1 MGFERSK
8 HSVMDFSMFLREACF
23 QQYGLKCFS
32 QQEGLFRKGFAQTV
46 RSFWAFFAAD
56 LWLALLWMFYGNLKN
71 GVQ

>member
-1 MGFERSK
+1 MLSAVWFE
-8 HSVMDFSMFLREACF
+8 MF
-23 QQYGLKCFS
+23 